1 MSPQRQTIS
10 TRSVSKQNH
19 KTTMQIQ
26 GREVVVS
33 IKAMKRKSLRLGI
46 NEAGEIEVKIPN
58 RCPQYEVLAFL
69 NRHTQWLE
77 ERLAQFQIVQQAQK
91 QQMNYLGQA
100 YRFQRSEQKH
110 KQPVLI
116 DGVCYY
122 PSSWTEERL
131 LEKVEA
137 WQREQAK
144 EVFQQLIDRWWPQFS
159 QGALISTPVLRVKKM
174 RSRWGSLSSRGYINL
189 SLKLIELAPE
199 LIEMVVVHEL
209 CHSHYF
215 DHSAN
220 FYRLMAAKLPN
231 YKALEAQL
239 RSIEK
244 GCAY

>member
-1 MSPQRQTIS
+1 
-10 TRSVSKQNH
+10 
-19 KTTMQIQ
+19 MQIQ
-26 GREVVVS
+26 GRTVTVH
-33 IKAMKRKSLRLGI
+33 IKAMKRKSLRLSI

-58 RCPQYEVLAFL
+58 RCPQYEVLEFL
-69 NRHTQWLE
+69 NRNSPWLE
-77 ERLAQFQIVQQAQK
+77 ERLEKVQTAQEIQK
-91 QQMNYLGQA
+91 QQMNYLGQT

-110 KQPVLI
+110 KKPILLDQ
-116 DGVCYY
+116 VCYY

-144 EVFQQLIDRWWPQFS
+144 EVYQRLIDRWWPHFS
-159 QGALISTPVLRVKKM
+159 QGALIARPVLRIKKM

-189 SLKLIELAPE
+189 NLKLIEFAPE
-199 LIEMVVVHEL
+199 LIEMVVIHEL

-220 FYRLMAAKLPN
+220 FYGLMSEKLPN
-231 YKALEAQL
+231 YKILEAQL